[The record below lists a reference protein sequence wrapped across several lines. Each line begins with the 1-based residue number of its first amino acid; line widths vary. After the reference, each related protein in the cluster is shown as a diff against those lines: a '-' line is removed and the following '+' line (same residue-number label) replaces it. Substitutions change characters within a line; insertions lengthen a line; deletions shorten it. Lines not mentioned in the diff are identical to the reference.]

1 MKNKKIFLA
10 LATSFFLILGMSG
23 MTFAA
28 SNMEL
33 EQRIEALEGAKGSGS
48 GAAETLGQISDRVTL
63 SGAIELDFEYAKVDD
78 KSTSDLTLGTVEL
91 GMEFA
96 LHDYVTAFVLLK
108 GENLEEDDNVF
119 WDEVSFTFQADGCP
133 AYLVAGKRGL
143 PFGVFESMFISD
155 PLPQLFEIADTGVTL
170 GYADD
175 ELFGLDASFTLFKE
189 GSDAVEAFIL
199 NLGVSPMEALSM
211 SVSYA
216 SIPSDGDR
224 ETALD
229 AAVHFEMANFLFD
242 GEYFTQL
249 DTAADDEAKVWS
261 LSLGYQVIDPLL
273 VAVRYEG
280 YENLTIDEDFF
291 KEGNCYAIGVTYT
304 LVETDFFTC
313 SLMGEYS
320 RFEVD
325 TEGGE
330 DEDADVLSAKIAL
343 EF

>member
-10 LATSFFLILGMSG
+10 LAASFFLILGMSG

-33 EQRIEALEGAKGSGS
+33 EQRIEALEGAKGSSNGVS
-48 GAAETLGQISDRVTL
+48 ETLGQISDRVTL
-63 SGAIELDFEYAKVDD
+63 SGAIELDFEYMKSGDD
-78 KSTSDLTLGTVEL
+78 SESDLTLGTVEV

-108 GENLEEDDNVF
+108 GENLEQDDSDGVV
-119 WDEVSFTFQADGCP
+119 WDEVTFTFQGDGCP
-133 AYLVAGKRGL
+133 AYLVAGKRTQ

-175 ELFGLDASFTLFKE
+175 ELLGLDASFTLFKE
-189 GSDAVEAFIL
+189 GNDAVEAFIA
-199 NLGVSPMEALSM
+199 NIGIAPIEELSM
-211 SVSYA
+211 SVSYS
-216 SIPSDGDR
+216 SIPGDNDR

-229 AAVHFEMANFLFD
+229 AAVHFEMASILVD
-242 GEYFTQL
+242 GEYVTQL
-249 DTAADDEAKVWS
+249 DTAADDEAEVWS

-273 VAVRYEG
+273 IAARYEG
-280 YENLTIDEDFF
+280 YEYLPVDDKVF
-291 KEGNCYAIGVTYT
+291 KEGNCYAIAATYT
-304 LVETDFFTC
+304 FLETDFLTC
-313 SLMGEYS
+313 SLMGEYR

-325 TEGGE
+325 ADGEE
-330 DEDADVLSAKIAL
+330 DEDLLSAKIAL